1 MKTIFQT
8 NLFRRLLDYNINH
21 KMLNKIKKKKSN
33 KTIYFLSITITK
45 ERFNKKKEKL
55 ETGGGEKANCQFP
68 RGLREIFSVKYSSC
82 NGHLTRKLR
91 SATSCIRSRLGI
103 NSISFACLL
112 GPSGES
118 RRYER
123 CLSFS

>member
-21 KMLNKIKKKKSN
+21 KMLNKIKKKNRTKRYIFFRLRS
-33 KTIYFLSITITK
+33 K